1 MSASPTK
8 LEVSRDTERHRH
20 TPGKKRTER
29 SPMRSVPRRSVK
41 ARSLPGLA
49 LTASKPSPC
58 DATGSGPCIR
68 LGRAEARP
76 EGCECDRNG
85 IGAGLQGAF
94 CDARACGSPL
104 PRVVERE
111 GRAIEP
117 IGRVEDGLILLQP
130 VQNIS

>member
-8 LEVSRDTERHRH
+8 LEVSRDTERHQH
-20 TPGKKRTER
+20 TLGKKRTGR
-29 SPMRSVPRRSVK
+29 SPMRSVPRRSVE

-49 LTASKPSPC
+49 LTASKSSPC

-76 EGCECDRNG
+76 EGGEGGRNG
-85 IGAGLQGAF
+85 IGPGLEGAIRE
-94 CDARACGSPL
+94 ARARRSPL

-111 GRAIEP
+111 GSFIQP
-117 IGRVEDGLILLQP
+117 ISRVEDGLI
-130 VQNIS
+130 